1 MPCKRLE
8 SMEYLPNPQRNL
20 RPALLLASV
29 CLFLTTMGLAAPP
42 LEPLI
47 LGVHPYLSYP
57 EIKARFRPLAHL
69 LANRLKRPVEVRVGS
84 SYAEHVDHVGKDD
97 IDIAYLGPAPYVK
110 LVELYGKKP
119 LLARLERNGKAV
131 LDGHI
136 VVRRDSPVRRLE
148 DLHNKSFGLGDP
160 DSTMSSVIPL
170 TVLEQAG
177 VNIKNSSQLH
187 RFRGHT
193 NIALA
198 VLSGRIEAGAV
209 KSEVY
214 KHYARQGLRS
224 IQRLPEV
231 PEHLFVAR
239 ADMQDSLL
247 EAIRSL
253 LRSLHTTP
261 QGRSILRS
269 LHRDATA
276 LGPLS
281 DNDYDSLRLLL
292 SK

>member
-1 MPCKRLE
+1 MSSKRPE
-8 SMEYLPNPQRNL
+8 SMKYLSNPPRNL
-20 RPALLLASV
+20 RPALLLASF
-29 CLFLTTMGLAAPP
+29 CLFFTTMGLAAPP

-57 EIKARFRPLAHL
+57 EIQARFRPLAHL

-84 SYAEHVDHVGKDD
+84 SYAEHVDHIGKDD

-110 LVELYGKKP
+110 LVERYGKKP
-119 LLARLERNGKAV
+119 LLARLERKGKAV

-136 VVRRDSPVRRLE
+136 VVRHDSPVRRLE
-148 DLHNKSFGLGDP
+148 DLHNRSFGLGDP

-177 VNIKNSSQLH
+177 VNLNNASRLH

-214 KHYARQGLRS
+214 ERYARQGLRS
-224 IQRLPEV
+224 IRRLPKV

-239 ADMQDSLL
+239 TDMPDSLL

-261 QGRSILRS
+261 RGRSILRS
-269 LHRDATA
+269 LHRDATS

-281 DNDYDSLRLLL
+281 DSDYDSLRLLL
-292 SK
+292 DK